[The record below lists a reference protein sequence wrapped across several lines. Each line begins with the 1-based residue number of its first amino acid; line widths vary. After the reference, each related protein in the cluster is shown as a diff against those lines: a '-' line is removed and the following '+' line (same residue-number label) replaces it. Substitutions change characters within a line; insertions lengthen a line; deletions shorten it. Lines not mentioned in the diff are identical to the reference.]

1 MEPLKIKGS
10 VFCDRI
16 LTAFI
21 FGALNLYLFVYMGFR
36 GFYNCTQKR
45 KHASC

>member
-1 MEPLKIKGS
+1 MYGALENQGLRFF
-10 VFCDRI
+10 V
-16 LTAFI
+16 TAFI